1 MDINLPVTTIATT
14 HIVNVRHF
22 GDMAFDGSYSFFTQF
37 SKFLCCN
44 LRILPDLIFYPSIK
58 TSILSINLG
67 ITLSITLGITLSA
80 TFGVTLSI
88 TLCWSHKCHYYKTT
102 ID

>member
-44 LRILPDLIFYPSIK
+44 LRILSDLVFYPFIK
-58 TSILSINLG
+58 IFFLSATLGATLSAILSSILSGILG
-67 ITLSITLGITLSA
+67 ITLGIILSII
-80 TFGVTLSI
+80 LSI
-88 TLCWSHKCHYYKTT
+88 TLCRSVL
-102 ID
+102 